1 MKLYMRAYEVSQT
14 NYLTRAKR
22 LLEWLR
28 IGLWVIVWGFV
39 LFILWSMM
47 FDYSK
52 ALIDILIP

>member
-1 MKLYMRAYEVSQT
+1 MKLYMRTYEVSQT

-22 LLEWLR
+22 ILGWLR
-28 IGLWVIVWGFV
+28 IGLWVIVWMFV

-52 ALIDILIP
+52 PLIDILIP